1 VLLPQPHLDLW
12 KEADPTP
19 LVLQVS
25 RFFHFY
31 SQILHIHENY
41 ILHCGTGGET
51 IEYCKNSDVRR
62 MVRIKRSSDF

>member
-1 VLLPQPHLDLW
+1 MTTPVTHLDLR

-31 SQILHIHENY
+31 SQMLHIHENY
-41 ILHCGTGGET
+41 ILHGGTGGE
-51 IEYCKNSDVRR
+51 
-62 MVRIKRSSDF
+62 MIK